1 MRRCPPVVRP
11 PIMEKS
17 AMPELPDAHQEAFA
31 RHLAELWPSV
41 EAAPRLHGFPI
52 SRHPAWNRWRALA
65 GQGATNWWCTS
76 LEQAQRHYSWTQRE
90 SGPSF
95 EVLAAG
101 LRAALEEGDEARARS
116 SCLAIFTWGG
126 VAKKPND
133 GSRLWVERQFAKAAL
148 CRQALAAVALLQPGS
163 NGSLARFDGADLL
176 MNAAMTKVYA
186 AASPASLIIY
196 DGRVGAA
203 LGLLARRLLAA
214 QGTFGVPASLAFRWG
229 AAQTRPYDSRNPSQA
244 GYAFQSLYQRSR
256 RAERHPDRGWAE
268 LVRGSSTMLLR
279 ARELLAG
286 RGIHASLGDFEQ
298 ALFMLGFNVR
308 YPLYDEPRAAN
319 PGFPANCA

>member
-1 MRRCPPVVRP
+1 
-11 PIMEKS
+11 
-17 AMPELPDAHQEAFA
+17 MPELPDAHQEAFA
-31 RHLAELWPSV
+31 RHLADLWPSV

-52 SRHPAWNRWRALA
+52 SRHPAWKQWRALA
-65 GQGATNWWCTS
+65 GEETKSWWCAS

-95 EVLAAG
+95 EVLASG
-101 LRAALEEGDEARARS
+101 LRAALEEGDEAGARHF
-116 SCLAIFTWGG
+116 CLAIFTWGG
-126 VAKKPND
+126 VARKPND
-133 GSRLWVERQFAKAAL
+133 GSRLWVEGQFANASL
-148 CRQALAAVALLQPGS
+148 CRQTLAAVALLQPGS
-163 NGSLARFDGADLL
+163 AGSLARFDGADLL

-214 QGTFGVPASLAFRWG
+214 QGTLVVPASLAFRWG
-229 AAQTRPYDSRNPSQA
+229 AARTRPCDSRNPSQA

-256 RAERHPDRGWAE
+256 RTEQHPDRVWAE

-308 YPLYDEPRAAN
+308 YPLYDEPRAVAA
-319 PGFPANCA
+319 GTPATCA

>member
-1 MRRCPPVVRP
+1 
-11 PIMEKS
+11 
-17 AMPELPDAHQEAFA
+17 MPELPDAHQEAFA
-31 RHLAELWPSV
+31 RHLADLWPSV

-52 SRHPAWNRWRALA
+52 SRHPAWKQWRLLA
-65 GQGATNWWCTS
+65 GQQATSWWCIS

-90 SGPSF
+90 SGEPF

-101 LRAALEEGDEARARS
+101 LRAALDEGDESGARHF
-116 SCLAIFTWGG
+116 CLAIFTWGG
-126 VAKKPND
+126 VAKKPDD
-133 GSRLWVERQFAKAAL
+133 GSRLWVERQFADATL
-148 CRQALAAVALLQPGS
+148 CRQTLAAVALLQPGS
-163 NGSLARFDGADLL
+163 MASLARFDGADLL

-214 QGTFGVPASLAFRWG
+214 QGTIGVPASLAFRWG

-244 GYAFQSLYQRSR
+244 GYAFQSLYQQSR
-256 RAERHPDRGWAE
+256 RAERHPDRLWAE
-268 LVRGSSTMLLR
+268 LVRGSSTLLLR

-286 RGIHASLGDFEQ
+286 RGIRTSLGDFER

-308 YPLYDEPRAAN
+308 YPLHDEPRAGAQRL
-319 PGFPANCA
+319 PATCA